1 VVLGTLNVVS
11 FISLLF
17 IAALG
22 LAVIFGVMGVVNLAH
37 GEFIMM
43 GAYVSYLVAH
53 NGLPVLISLMVAPVI
68 VGLFAL
74 LLEPFLF
81 RHLYGKLM
89 ESILATWGLS
99 IALRQAF
106 LLGFGSGYKSV
117 QYPTDATISVML
129 RANSRLAS
137 PTRRNTGRR
146 RLVVR
151 QSATGRDVSSMLLR
165 WRAKHEH
172 GTSASEN
179 VRRDRRLGAWAG
191 DC

>member
-1 VVLGTLNVVS
+1 MVLGTLNVVS

-106 LLGFGSGYKSV
+106 LLGFGSE
-117 QYPTDATISVML
+117 
-129 RANSRLAS
+129 
-137 PTRRNTGRR
+137 
-146 RLVVR
+146 
-151 QSATGRDVSSMLLR
+151 QST
-165 WRAKHEH
+165 
-172 GTSASEN
+172 
-179 VRRDRRLGAWAG
+179 
-191 DC
+191 